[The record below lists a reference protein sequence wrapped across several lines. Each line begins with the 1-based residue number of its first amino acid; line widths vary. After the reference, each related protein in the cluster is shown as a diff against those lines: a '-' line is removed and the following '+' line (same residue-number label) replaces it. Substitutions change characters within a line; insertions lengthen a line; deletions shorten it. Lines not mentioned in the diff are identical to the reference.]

1 MPRFTVP
8 RDIYFGRECIER
20 LSTIRGKRAM
30 LITAGGDMEQNGSLA
45 RVEAVLRRTGMEVRL
60 LESSW
65 PEAAEQAVAEGAAKM
80 HAFAPD
86 WIVALGSAAISAG
99 KLMWI
104 LFEYPEAVL
113 SDLHR
118 PFGLPELRRK
128 ARFAAIS
135 SFGGGAPEVTAFA
148 ELSGSLEQ
156 YAWAAM
162 GYEIVPDVVFADPV
176 LSTGVPPAKIAEAGM
191 ETLACAADAFCAPE
205 STPFTDAAAQK
216 AAELTLRFLCGAQAG
231 ENAAQEQLH
240 YAQCLAGMAFSN
252 AAAGLTHALSRQ
264 CCGIFQACRAQPGAV
279 RGIFLPLVIRFHAAD
294 PATCARYAALA
305 RALGLRGRGDAQA
318 AQALAEEVETLRTT
332 LGLPG
337 TLREMGV
344 AEDVFLRCRRTAA
357 IRVAEDFCAKA
368 NPRNI
373 SADGLEALLNAAFGE
388 SE

>member
-45 RVEAVLRRTGMEVRL
+45 RVEAVLQRTGMEVRL
-60 LESSW
+60 LRSQW

-86 WIVALGSAAISAG
+86 WIIAHGSAAISAG

-113 SDLHR
+113 SDLRR

-128 ARFAAIS
+128 ARFAAIP
-135 SFGGGAPEVTAFA
+135 SFGGGAPEATAFA

-156 YAWAAM
+156 SAWAAM
-162 GYEIVPDVVFADPV
+162 GYEIVPDIVFIDPAMSAGV
-176 LSTGVPPAKIAEAGM
+176 LPAMAAETGM
-191 ETLACAADAFCAPE
+191 ETIAYAADAYCAPE

-216 AAELTLRFLCGAQAG
+216 AAELALRFLCGAYAG
-231 ENAAQEQLH
+231 ESAAQEQLH

-294 PATCARYAALA
+294 SDACARYAALA
-305 RALGLRGRGDAQA
+305 RALGLRGRGEAQA
-318 AQALAEEVETLRTT
+318 AQALAEEIEVLRTT

-344 AEDVFLRCRRTAA
+344 SEEEFLRCRRTAA
-357 IRVAEDFCAKA
+357 VRVAEDFCAKA
-368 NPRNI
+368 NPRNVQ
-373 SADGLEALLNAAFGE
+373 ADRVEALLNAAFGE
-388 SE
+388 DE